1 MPVYKDDNRGTW
13 FYVLNFQNEMG
24 ERKQKRKR
32 GFKTKK
38 AATDALK
45 EVEVDMSRG
54 NYVAPAKIRFS
65 EYIYE
70 WLKVKSVSLSK
81 QTIKLYEINIK
92 IHVIPSL
99 GNLQLD
105 QIKSM
110 HIQRFVSVLRDKG
123 LADSTIKR
131 VFSIVNTCL
140 NYAVKMGILS
150 VNEASKI
157 ERLKVNYKKMEIWNI
172 EQINK
177 FLKVAEG
184 HRYHSVF
191 YIAIMT
197 GLRQG
202 ELLGL
207 RWEDVD
213 LNRRV
218 LHVRQILEHD
228 GKSFKEGAKT
238 KSSVRS
244 IAISSSVKSLLLE
257 CKDRLD
263 SERDYLG
270 TDYTNL
276 NLVMCTEKGTP
287 IHPRNLIRAFKELSE
302 IAGLPK
308 IRFHDLRH
316 THATLMI
323 FQNEPMKLIADRL
336 GHSKIST
343 TMDTYGHLLPN
354 MQRDASDRLDQTLFG

>member
-13 FYVLNFQNEMG
+13 FYVLNFHNEMG

-38 AATDALK
+38 AASEALK

-54 NYVAPAKIRFS
+54 SYIAPAKIKFG
-65 EYIYE
+65 EFIYE
-70 WLKVKSVSLSK
+70 WLKIKSMSLGN
-81 QTIKLYEINIK
+81 QTILLYEINIK
-92 IHVIPSL
+92 THVIPIL

-105 QIKSM
+105 QVKSL
-110 HIQRFVSVLRDKG
+110 HIQRFVADLRDKG

-131 VFSIVNTCL
+131 VYSIVNTCL
-140 NYAVKMGILS
+140 NYAVKVGILS

-157 ERLKVNYKKMEIWNI
+157 ESLKVNYKKMGIWDI

-184 HRYHSVF
+184 HRYYSVF

-213 LNRRV
+213 LKQRV

-244 IAISSSVKSLLLE
+244 IAISSSVKSLLLQH
-257 CKDRLD
+257 KDRLD

-270 TDYTNL
+270 KDYTNL

-287 IHPRNLIRAFKELSE
+287 INPRNLIRAFKQLSE
-302 IAGLPK
+302 IADLPR

-323 FQNEPMKLIADRL
+323 SQNEPMKLIADRL

-354 MQRDASDRLDQTLFG
+354 MQRDASDRLDRTLFG

>member
-1 MPVYKDDNRGTW
+1 MPVYKDDKRGTW
-13 FYVLNFQNEMG
+13 YYVMHFQDEMG
-24 ERKQKRKR
+24 KRKQKKKR

-38 AATDALK
+38 AATEALK
-45 EVEVDMSRG
+45 GLEVDMSRG
-54 NYVAPAKIRFS
+54 NYVAPAKIKFG

-70 WLKVKSVSLSK
+70 WLKVKSMSLGK
-81 QTIKLYEINIK
+81 QTLLMYEMNIK
-92 IHVIPSL
+92 THVIPFL

-105 QIKSM
+105 QIKSI
-110 HIQRFVSVLRDKG
+110 HLQRFVTGLRDKK

-131 VFSIVNTCL
+131 VFSIVNACL
-140 NYAVKMGILS
+140 NYAVKMGTLS

-157 ERLKVNYKKMEIWNI
+157 ESLKVSHKKMSIWDVK
-172 EQINK
+172 QINK
-177 FLKVAEG
+177 FLEVAEG
-184 HRYHSVF
+184 HRYYGVF
-191 YIAIMT
+191 YMAILT

-213 LNRRV
+213 FNQRV

-244 IAISSSVKSLLLE
+244 VAISTSVKRVLMQRKE
-257 CKDRLD
+257 ELD
-263 SERDYLG
+263 SEKDYLR

-276 NLVMCTEKGTP
+276 DLVMCTEKGTP
-287 IHPRNLIRAFKELSE
+287 IHPRNLIRAFKQLSE
-302 IAGLPK
+302 KADLPR

-323 FQNEPMKLIADRL
+323 YKNEPMKLIADRL

-354 MQRDASDRLDQTLFG
+354 MQQDASDRLDQTLFG